1 MFMQSKAKA
10 TGFHPTHKV
19 SRNFPVEYYILTGLE
34 FRGAIVGYLADR
46 PIRDIAIDEEGLRY
60 RFVGIAPRDV
70 NGRYDV
76 FALENGEWIVEPGLV
91 YAVDSE
97 DGEAA
102 KGTDQRQQFSESD

>member
-10 TGFHPTHKV
+10 IGFQAAHKV

-34 FRGAIVGYLADR
+34 FRGAIVGYLSDR
-46 PIRDIAIDEEGLRY
+46 PIRDIAIDEEGMRY

-76 FALENGEWIVEPGLV
+76 FSLERGEWIVEPGLV
-91 YAVDSE
+91 YAVDQGSE
-97 DGEAA
+97 KSAGRTDRNRAA
-102 KGTDQRQQFSESD
+102 TWL